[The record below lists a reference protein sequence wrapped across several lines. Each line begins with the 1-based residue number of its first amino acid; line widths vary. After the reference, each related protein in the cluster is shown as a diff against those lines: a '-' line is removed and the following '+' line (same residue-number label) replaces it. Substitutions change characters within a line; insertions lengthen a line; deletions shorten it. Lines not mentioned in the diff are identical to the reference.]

1 MSRNC
6 TRRQFV
12 AAAAA
17 AGAAQS
23 LLVGAA
29 AGRAHAQPPFKTR
42 LLKALIGKP
51 DVETLE
57 QFKAAGFDGMET
69 NVWDVSEEQAA
80 EARRAA
86 EQTGMRIHSVMR
98 GWTNVNSTDAD
109 QVAADVET
117 VRKSLR
123 AAAAYG
129 ADAVLWVPCRI
140 GGMPMPEAWEF
151 DFDFD
156 EQTGHVRRVA
166 AGDNA
171 PYRAYID
178 AHNQST
184 DATRRAVERLIPEA
198 ERLGVIIALEN
209 VWNNL
214 WVLPPLLAQ
223 LVRSF
228 DSPWVQAY
236 FDIGNHVKYAPPEKW
251 ITTLGKL
258 IKKVHVKDF
267 LLNPDGHGGKFV
279 DIRDGS
285 VDWPS
290 VRRHLEEIGY
300 SGWMTIEGSGKLSL
314 QERSRRLDL
323 IIAGK

>member
-1 MSRNC
+1 MSGDC

-12 AAAAA
+12 AGAAAA
-17 AGAAQS
+17 TLAHSLLPRATARAAAAQ
-23 LLVGAA
+23 
-29 AGRAHAQPPFKTR
+29 PTFKTK

-51 DVETLE
+51 DAKTLE

-69 NVWDVSEEQAA
+69 NVWDASEKQAGQ
-80 EARRAA
+80 ARRLA
-86 EQTGMRIHSVMR
+86 EQTGMKIHSVMR
-98 GWTNVNSTDAD
+98 GWTNVNNSNAD
-109 QVAADVET
+109 KVAADVET
-117 VRKSLR
+117 VRKALR

-151 DFDFD
+151 DVEFD
-156 EQTGHVRRVA
+156 EQTGHLHRVV
-166 AGDNA
+166 AGDNSR
-171 PYRAYID
+171 YQQYIA

-184 DATRRAVERLIPEA
+184 DATRCAVERLIPEA
-198 ERLGVIIALEN
+198 ERLGVVIALEN

-236 FDIGNHVKYAPPEKW
+236 FDIGNHVKYARPEQW

-258 IKKVHVKDF
+258 IKKLHVKDF

-279 DIRDGS
+279 NIREGS

-290 VRRHLEEIGY
+290 VRRHLDQIGY
-300 SGWMTIEGSGKLSL
+300 NGWMTIEGSGKLSL
-314 QERSRRLDL
+314 EERSRRLDL

>member
-1 MSRNC
+1 MDCRC
-6 TRRQFV
+6 TRRRFV
-12 AAAAA
+12 VGTVATAA
-17 AGAAQS
+17 AGMFCQI
-23 LLVGAA
+23 G
-29 AGRAHAQPPFKTR
+29 GAHAGEQPKFKTR

-51 DVETLE
+51 DAETLE
-57 QFKAAGFDGMET
+57 RFKAAGFDGMET
-69 NVWDVSEEQAA
+69 NVWNVSEQEASQAH
-80 EARRAA
+80 RRA
-86 EQTGMRIHSVMR
+86 EQVEMKIHSVMR
-98 GWTNVNSTDAD
+98 GWTNVNSPNSD
-109 QVAADVET
+109 QVTADIDS

-140 GGMPMPEAWEF
+140 RGMPMPEAWEF
-151 DFDFD
+151 DIEFD
-156 EQTGHVRRVA
+156 ERTGHLSRVV

-171 PYRAYID
+171 RYRQYIE
-178 AHNQST
+178 AHNRAT
-184 DATRRAVERLIPEA
+184 DATRRAVEQLIPEA
-198 ERLGVIIALEN
+198 ERAGVVIALEN

-214 WVLPPLLAQ
+214 WVLPPLLAN

-228 DSPWVQAY
+228 ESRWVQAY
-236 FDIGNHVKYAPPEKW
+236 FDIGNHVKYARPEQW

-279 DIRDGS
+279 NIREGS

-290 VRRHLEEIGY
+290 VRRCLDAVGY
-300 SGWMTIEGSGKLSL
+300 NGWMTIEGSGKLSL
-314 QERSRRLDL
+314 EERSRRLDL